1 MQIVLNGEN
10 KEISE
15 NISLKQLVDK
25 LELKQER
32 VAIELNKTVARRKD
46 WAEIML
52 KDGDQLEIV
61 HFVGGG

>member
-52 KDGDQLEIV
+52 KDGDNLEIV

>member
-15 NISLKQLVDK
+15 NISLKQLINK

-32 VAIELNKTVARRKD
+32 VAVELNKTVARRKD

>member
-1 MQIVLNGEN
+1 MQIVLNGEK

-15 NISLKQLVDK
+15 NISLKQLIDK

-32 VAIELNKTVARRKD
+32 VALELNKTVARRKD

>member
-1 MQIVLNGEN
+1 MQIVLNGEK

-15 NISLKQLVDK
+15 NISLKQLIDR

-32 VAIELNKTVARRKD
+32 VALELNKTVARRKD

>member
-32 VAIELNKTVARRKD
+32 VAIELNKAVARRKD
-46 WAEIML
+46 WTEIML
-52 KDGDQLEIV
+52 KEGDQLEIV

>member
-1 MQIVLNGEN
+1 MRIVLNGEN

-52 KDGDQLEIV
+52 KDGDSLEIV

>member
-32 VAIELNKTVARRKD
+32 VAIELNKTIARRKD

-52 KDGDQLEIV
+52 KDGDSLEIV

>member
-15 NISLKQLVDK
+15 NISLKHLVDK

-52 KDGDQLEIV
+52 KEGDSLEIV

>member
-52 KDGDQLEIV
+52 KDGDSLEIV